1 MSENLDHISPKAI
14 ADCVDAAWDN
24 LKTAIALRDKLGIPA
39 EVLRV
44 ARALCEANGGDPDA
58 LVHTCPAAFNG
69 VQFDHTSLIIST
81 GYVRSGWGRYVHAA
95 TIAIESLDLARAEES
110 LRLKQQEET
119 IERGR
124 RQLQPEQTN
133 QHEEGSLKGFAQP
146 DLKAVDIPVG
156 FSGMNNCEDV
166 KFVAIDPS
174 NPNRVTDSLSHS
186 DLAAMVEFL
195 ATIFDEGPDGDS
207 AICRQ
212 TGKEF
217 FTVKMGYKGDGKQSP
232 EVIRK
237 WLIRWATLEIV
248 GKAPMVDGGTIYWRK
263 RPIIELERGVLKI
276 YARVAF
282 GP

>member
-1 MSENLDHISPKAI
+1 MSEKA
-14 ADCVDAAWDN
+14 
-24 LKTAIALRDKLGIPA
+24 KPA
-39 EVLRV
+39 EDSFERVAEDAFLMLRHATMRRDEHRVPPEQIRV
-44 ARALCEANGGDPDA
+44 ARALCQSAGLDPDRIIYFGP
-58 LVHTCPAAFNG
+58 LYELPGYKNIHDIFQGRICMGWMAFL
-69 VQFDHTSLIIST
+69 Q
-81 GYVRSGWGRYVHAA
+81 HAE
-95 TIAIESLDLARAEES
+95 TAIENLDAAREEES
-110 LRLKQQEET
+110 LRLKQ
-119 IERGR
+119 
-124 RQLQPEQTN
+124 
-133 QHEEGSLKGFAQP
+133 HEE
-146 DLKAVDIPVG
+146 AVAAVETAGVG
-156 FSGMNNCEDV
+156 FSNMNNGEDV

-207 AICRQ
+207 AVCRQ

-263 RPIIELERGVLKI
+263 RPIIELERDVLKI

>member
-1 MSENLDHISPKAI
+1 MSEKAKTDKDSFTDI
-14 ADCVDAAWDN
+14 AQSAFGVLYHAVMR
-24 LKTAIALRDKLGIPA
+24 RDESFVTP
-39 EVLRV
+39 EVMRV
-44 ARALCEANGGDPDA
+44 ARALCAANGGQPDV
-58 LVHTCPAAFNG
+58 LVHNG
-69 VQFDHTSLIIST
+69 VPEFAGHSNHWVMSERYISMAWT
-81 GYVRSGWGRYVHAA
+81 RYVGQA
-95 TIAIESLDLARAEES
+95 TCAIANLEAHRQEEAD
-110 LRLKQQEET
+110 RLKQQEKSYDNET
-119 IERGR
+119 AK
-124 RQLQPEQTN
+124 P
-133 QHEEGSLKGFAQP
+133 AP

-156 FSGMNNCEDV
+156 FSGMNDGEDV

-186 DLAAMVEFL
+186 DLAAMVAFL

-207 AICRQ
+207 AVCRQ

-217 FTVKMGYKGDGKQSP
+217 FAVKMGYKGDGKQSP

-248 GKAPMVDGGTIYWRK
+248 GKAPMVDGSTIYWRK